1 MGICAIPKKIKVLS
15 VSEIDVQPVN
25 LVDTEVAMS
34 PIAEGNSSTSPA
46 DLLHGNDV
54 VQVAHPGASKVRAGC
69 DPQEAHVAQL
79 LPEVLAV
86 REVIGFVDCFC
97 MRC

>member
-1 MGICAIPKKIKVLS
+1 MGICAIPKKSNVLT
-15 VSEIDVQPVN
+15 VNDLDVQPVN

-34 PIAEGNSSTSPA
+34 PIAEGYRSTGPA

-54 VQVAHPGASKVRAGC
+54 VQIAHPRAPKVGTGC

>member
-1 MGICAIPKKIKVLS
+1 MYI
-15 VSEIDVQPVN
+15 VQPVN

-34 PIAEGNSSTSPA
+34 AIAEGDSSTGPA

-86 REVIGFVDCFC
+86 GEVIGFVDCLC